1 MTGEPPWARMKKRAI
16 SNPRVTCG
24 SCRRFDGHA
33 WCHHWN
39 FHTEAESPICD
50 HYRPLPPTIL
60 PPRGGG
66 RQGGGFSW

>member
-1 MTGEPPWARMKKRAI
+1 MTGEPPWARMKKREL

-24 SCRRFDGHA
+24 SCRRFDGHT

-50 HYRPLPPTIL
+50 HYRARPPEPSAGDVAPLDEH
-60 PPRGGG
+60 G
-66 RQGGGFSW
+66 R

>member
-1 MTGEPPWARMKKRAI
+1 MTGEPPWALMKKRAV

-24 SCRRFDGHA
+24 SCRRFDGYA

-50 HYRPLPPTIL
+50 HYRPVKPSAGDVAPLNED
-60 PPRGGG
+60 G
-66 RQGGGFSW
+66 